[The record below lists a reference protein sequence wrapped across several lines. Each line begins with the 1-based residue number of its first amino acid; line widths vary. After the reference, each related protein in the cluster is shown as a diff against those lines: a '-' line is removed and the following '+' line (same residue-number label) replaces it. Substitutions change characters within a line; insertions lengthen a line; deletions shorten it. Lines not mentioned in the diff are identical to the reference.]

1 MIFSLRFKVYKFK
14 MKRFD
19 EIELRIFHTKIKCEN
34 YKIMLDVLII
44 GTLTYGLKYLS
55 FEPVLLFFSQY
66 DIFFVKN
73 KKNAPILFLKMST
86 IQKNFNCIRC
96 LA

>member
-1 MIFSLRFKVYKFK
+1 

-34 YKIMLDVLII
+34 YKIMLDVMII

-55 FEPVLLFFSQY
+55 FESVILFFSQY

>member
-44 GTLTYGLKYLS
+44 GTLTYDLKYLS
-55 FEPVLLFFSQY
+55 FEPVILFFSQY
-66 DIFFVKN
+66 DIFFGKE
-73 KKNAPILFLKMST
+73 
-86 IQKNFNCIRC
+86 
-96 LA
+96 